1 MSRLTRFLSRRVLA
15 GLSLLIALG
24 AAGIAI
30 AAPYLPRLLIE
41 GYPAPVWPAYGSFAT
56 VAGGTAETILR
67 PAVTGLQPSDELKA
81 LFRDSNGRALIAVH
95 KGRIVLAHYADGID
109 SQTKLN
115 SYSMVKSLIG
125 ALTLKAIA
133 ERRLRSLDQPLREL
147 LPGTGTPSL
156 GNVTLRELLEM
167 RSGIEVEAH
176 GLTAVS
182 GDKDVE
188 ATKMNLFGP
197 MARLHTG
204 GLGAISAE
212 LASDPAL
219 RRDFNYQNVNTAL
232 LGEVLARAYRMPL
245 EQALATEIW
254 APAGATPAEWRRY
267 GEALPVS
274 PYCCLYARPM
284 DWAKVAYFLM
294 HNGTPAKP
302 FLPDPLWR
310 SFLGLDLAQVDVAQG
325 RYGLHIRHDLLDRTG
340 EALQGRF
347 SYFMGSRGQ
356 ITYLMPSEDLV
367 VVRFGD
373 GFQKLHSTLYEVGRS
388 AGMGTKP

>member
-1 MSRLTRFLSRRVLA
+1 MPRLTRLLSRRVLGA
-15 GLSLLIALG
+15 LGLLIALG

-56 VAGGTAETILR
+56 VAGGTAESIQP
-67 PAVTGLQPSDELKA
+67 PAVTGLQPNDALKA

-95 KGRIVLAHYADGID
+95 QGRIVLAHYADGIA
-109 SQTKLN
+109 SETKLN

-133 ERRLRSLDQPLREL
+133 DGRLRSLDQPLREL

-156 GNVTLRELLEM
+156 GDVTLRELLEM

-176 GLTAVS
+176 GLTAIS

-188 ATKMNLFGP
+188 ATKINLFGP

-204 GLGAISAE
+204 GIAAVAAE
-212 LASDPAL
+212 LRSLPEQ
-219 RRDFNYQNVNTAL
+219 RHTFNYQNVNTAI

-245 EQALATEIW
+245 EQALAAEIW
-254 APAGATPAEWRRY
+254 APAGAAPAEWRRY

-274 PYCCLYARPM
+274 PYCCLYARAM

-294 HNGTPAKP
+294 HNGTPGKP
-302 FLPDPLWR
+302 FLPDALWR
-310 SFLGLDLAQVDVAQG
+310 SFMSLDLAETEVADG
-325 RYGLHIRHDLLDRTG
+325 RFGLHIRHDILDRTG

-356 ITYLMPSEDLV
+356 ITYLLPDQDLV

-373 GFQKLHSTLYEVGRS
+373 GFQKLHSTLYEVGRTV
-388 AGMGTKP
+388 GP